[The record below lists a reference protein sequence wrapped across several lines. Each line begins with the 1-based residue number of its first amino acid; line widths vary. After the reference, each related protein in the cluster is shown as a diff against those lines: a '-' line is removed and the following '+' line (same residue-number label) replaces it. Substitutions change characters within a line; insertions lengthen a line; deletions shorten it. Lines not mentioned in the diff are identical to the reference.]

1 MTSGSPEEGPTQAS
15 EFEALH
21 ESMVFEGP
29 ELTFTPRGS
38 PDPRLKRLVQ
48 ILARQAARE
57 CYEEEL
63 RLARE
68 KRREAPPAEH
78 RPNAIDRPA
87 VCARCKGALPCP
99 PDGAPG

>member
-1 MTSGSPEEGPTQAS
+1 MRHRPNHGFPPFNALIQEFSALTEQDPPEDGPTQPS
-15 EFEALH
+15 EFEAFR

-38 PDPRLKRLVQ
+38 PDPRLMRLVRL
-48 ILARQAARE
+48 LAQQAARE

-68 KRREAPPAEH
+68 KRREAPP
-78 RPNAIDRPA
+78 
-87 VCARCKGALPCP
+87 G
-99 PDGAPG
+99 